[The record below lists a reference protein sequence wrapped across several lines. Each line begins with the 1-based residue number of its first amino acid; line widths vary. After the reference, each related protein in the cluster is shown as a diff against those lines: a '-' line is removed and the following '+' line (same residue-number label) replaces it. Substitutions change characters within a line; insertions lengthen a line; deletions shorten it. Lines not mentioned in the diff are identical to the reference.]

1 LLVSELVNKFTI
13 SEVKK
18 IYVVSALL
26 YGSGRPQKMQFYGF
40 AVAVA
45 VLSLN
50 ACAGGEKKPDDTTH
64 VAVDTSAA
72 STTTPGTSTTTPGAT
87 ATAAPVTGTTKT
99 VNMVGDAQGYRFE
112 PANFTVKQGDAVKF
126 VVVSGPP
133 HNVAFDPAT
142 IPPDVRSQLDANMG
156 TDKMGELSSSMK
168 MNPGESITVSFGNIK
183 PGQYPYHCTPHLA
196 LNMKGVIT
204 VQ

>member
-1 LLVSELVNKFTI
+1 M
-13 SEVKK
+13 
-18 IYVVSALL
+18 
-26 YGSGRPQKMQFYGF
+26 RFYGF
-40 AVAVA
+40 TVVVAMI
-45 VLSLN
+45 SLG
-50 ACAGGEKKPDDTTH
+50 ACAGGEKKPADTTH
-64 VAVDTSAA
+64 VAVDTTAA
-72 STTTPGTSTTTPGAT
+72 STTITPGAT
-87 ATAAPVTGTTKT
+87 ATPSGAVASAPVTGTTKT
-99 VNMVGDAQGYRFE
+99 VNMVGDAKGYRFE

-126 VVVSGPP
+126 VVVSGGP

-142 IPPDVRSQLDANMG
+142 IPSDVRSQLDANIG
-156 TDKMGELSSSMK
+156 TDKMGELSTNMK

>member
-1 LLVSELVNKFTI
+1 M
-13 SEVKK
+13 
-18 IYVVSALL
+18 
-26 YGSGRPQKMQFYGF
+26 RFYGF

-45 VLSLN
+45 AVTLG
-50 ACAGGEKKPDDTTH
+50 ACAGGEKQPSDTTH

-72 STTTPGTSTTTPGAT
+72 TTTTTTTSGAASTTAGAT
-87 ATAAPVTGTTKT
+87 GGAAAAAPITGTTKT
-99 VNMVGDAQGYRFE
+99 VNMVGDAKGYRFE
-112 PANFTVKQGDAVKF
+112 PANITVKQGDAIKF
-126 VVVSGPP
+126 VVVSGGP

-142 IPPDVRSQLDANMG
+142 IPADVKSQLDANMG

-168 MNPGESITVSFGNIK
+168 TNAGESVTVSFGKIK
-183 PGQYPYHCTPHLA
+183 PGQYPYHCVPHLA